1 MFSQPQQE
9 KTNMNLP
16 ISDVANRELSTG
28 ELDAVSAGLHLSFG
42 PNPPRGG
49 EYGGRDEHGG
59 CHGGG
64 CYGEPHQGGP
74 LQGGPREFPGG
85 VPNDPALRPHYF

>member
-1 MFSQPQQE
+1 
-9 KTNMNLP
+9 MNLP
-16 ISDVANRELSTG
+16 NDNIANRELSAG
-28 ELDAVSAGLHLSFG
+28 ELDAVSAGFHLSFG

-49 EYGGRDEHGG
+49 EHGGG

-64 CYGEPHQGGP
+64 WYGKPRQGGP

-85 VPNDPALRPHYF
+85 VPNDPALHPHYF

>member
-1 MFSQPQQE
+1 M
-9 KTNMNLP
+9 TNNE
-16 ISDVANRELSTG
+16 IANRELSTG

-49 EYGGRDEHGG
+49 GEYHDG

-64 CYGEPHQGGP
+64 CFGGP
-74 LQGGPREFPGG
+74 REGGPREFPGG